1 MRRRLVSLVL
11 LGLVSL
17 IVGPQISW
25 AENGDAGQAGAFLTY
40 GAGARGLGMGRAF
53 AGLADDAT
61 ALYWNPGGLA
71 LARQN
76 QAIVQY
82 ASLID
87 GNSFQ
92 YLGYDQIFPYIGTLG
107 ASLLYFSQGQAEG
120 VSYDE
125 LTGKTEST
133 GDFTNSEMAFLLGF
147 GTDITSQLSAGGTVK
162 VVNQTMMNLSST
174 GFGIDLGLMYRPFSF
189 LNVGLSFQ
197 NLVSPDIKLQDTDE
211 RFPMNM
217 VIGFGFKFLNE
228 ALKADLDV
236 AKNMEQDSIKPR
248 FGLEGM
254 PMKDLYLRTGLDD
267 TEFSLGAG
275 YRCQGFQLDYAVG
288 LLDYARG
295 LQTSSLMHKVSL
307 SYYFGGFILDIK
319 AEPDSFSPV
328 GINKIAVF
336 KIQSQ
341 TKFQINNW
349 SLEIVNEA
357 KASVKKYSGEGMP
370 PDHIV
375 WDGLMDNTNP
385 MPDGKYTV
393 ILTVE
398 DTAGA
403 RNSAETTVR
412 IQSLLPLGVSP
423 VELN

>member
-1 MRRRLVSLVL
+1 
-11 LGLVSL
+11 
-17 IVGPQISW
+17 
-25 AENGDAGQAGAFLTY
+25 
-40 GAGARGLGMGRAF
+40 
-53 AGLADDAT
+53 
-61 ALYWNPGGLA
+61 
-71 LARQN
+71 
-76 QAIVQY
+76 
-82 ASLID
+82 
-87 GNSFQ
+87 
-92 YLGYDQIFPYIGTLG
+92 
-107 ASLLYFSQGQAEG
+107 
-120 VSYDE
+120 
-125 LTGKTEST
+125 
-133 GDFTNSEMAFLLGF
+133 
-147 GTDITSQLSAGGTVK
+147 
-162 VVNQTMMNLSST
+162 
-174 GFGIDLGLMYRPFSF
+174 
-189 LNVGLSFQ
+189 
-197 NLVSPDIKLQDTDE
+197 
-211 RFPMNM
+211 
-217 VIGFGFKFLNE
+217 
-228 ALKADLDV
+228 
-236 AKNMEQDSIKPR
+236 
-248 FGLEGM
+248 
-254 PMKDLYLRTGLDD
+254 
-267 TEFSLGAG
+267 
-275 YRCQGFQLDYAVG
+275 
-288 LLDYARG
+288 
-295 LQTSSLMHKVSL
+295 MHKVSL